1 MPGQRRADNNSTAQ
15 SQWDQQVK
23 YGEPWRIEYTQRMI
37 RLHAASTTTDPA
49 FMLYVTRNSFPDKIK
64 CDKPGCSGGSFK
76 WFFLSCTKYAEYILD
91 LAPEALDAL
100 VLTCNDLGIEI
111 STTVLTDLSTGG
123 GQGSIKLVIPET
135 HDAVKAT
142 VLRYCSAEGN
152 EEEKGDQVGVPDG
165 NQSVTGMYT
174 IFTNKLCAMSQQ
186 LGELMATHLRCVTD
200 IAAIHS
206 LIGSNQSTLT
216 ETMGNR
222 FALKQSLTDAK
233 ADLMEQINRVND
245 QSGEH
250 ATVQFVNLRLAG
262 HDKLQSELVTQ
273 VKEVAYLKEWKLSAT
288 TRIEKLEELAI
299 QNAAFVV
306 ETKVLISQQAAALED
321 SKQQLIKM
329 EFHITKLKERIS
341 TSDNQGSAVEAPA
354 PAPTISQSANL
365 AAQVS
370 HATFTP
376 TSKKL

>member
-1 MPGQRRADNNSTAQ
+1 MPAQRRADNSTAQ
-15 SQWDQQVK
+15 SQWEQQVK
-23 YGEPWRIEYTQRMI
+23 YGEPWRIEFTQRMI

-64 CDKPGCSGGSFK
+64 CDKATGGSFK

-123 GQGSIKLVIPET
+123 GQGSIKLIIPET

-165 NQSVTGMYT
+165 NQSVSGMYT

-186 LGELMATHLRCVTD
+186 LGELTATHLRCVTD
-200 IAAIHS
+200 VAAIHS

-233 ADLMEQINRVND
+233 ADLIEQINRVND

-262 HDKLQSELVTQ
+262 HDKLQSELMTQ
-273 VKEVAYLKEWKLSAT
+273 MKEVAYLKEWKLSAT
-288 TRIEKLEELAI
+288 ARIEKMEELAI
-299 QNAAFVV
+299 QNAAFAV
-306 ETKVLISQQAAALED
+306 ETKVLIAQQVAALED
-321 SKQQLIKM
+321 SKQQQIKM
-329 EFHITKLKERIS
+329 EFHITKLKERVS
-341 TSDNQGSAVEAPA
+341 TLDIQGSAVEAPA
-354 PAPTISQSANL
+354 PAPSRVCWFAIQNGS
-365 AAQVS
+365 
-370 HATFTP
+370 
-376 TSKKL
+376 

>member
-1 MPGQRRADNNSTAQ
+1 MP
-15 SQWDQQVK
+15 SQAIHHS
-23 YGEPWRIEYTQRMI
+23 EPWRLETLALLRTQQTVYAAEHNGSPLAIARLTFPSEI
-37 RLHAASTTTDPA
+37 RSQSGPRHVTKPFFTGCQLYAIFVVDMEEDTLNALRSTCS
-49 FMLYVTRNSFPDKIK
+49 FLGVTLEESILTN
-64 CDKPGCSGGSFK
+64 
-76 WFFLSCTKYAEYILD
+76 LSL
-91 LAPEALDAL
+91 
-100 VLTCNDLGIEI
+100 
-111 STTVLTDLSTGG
+111 GG
-123 GQGSIKLVIPET
+123 GVDPMQLIIAQNATAVRGLMAQATRPTIEPRVET
-135 HDAVKAT
+135 AA
-142 VLRYCSAEGN
+142 
-152 EEEKGDQVGVPDG
+152 DQVGVPDG

-288 TRIEKLEELAI
+288 ARIEKLEELAI

-306 ETKVLISQQAAALED
+306 ETKVLIAQQAAALED

>member
-1 MPGQRRADNNSTAQ
+1 MT
-15 SQWDQQVK
+15 V
-23 YGEPWRIEYTQRMI
+23 
-37 RLHAASTTTDPA
+37 
-49 FMLYVTRNSFPDKIK
+49 
-64 CDKPGCSGGSFK
+64 
-76 WFFLSCTKYAEYILD
+76 
-91 LAPEALDAL
+91 
-100 VLTCNDLGIEI
+100 
-111 STTVLTDLSTGG
+111 TTVILRVDTMPSQAIPHSELWRLDGLAVLKTQHTVYATEHNEQALSVARLTFPYETRSVLDRSHIIRPYFTGCQSYDAFAATMEEDVLSALGSLCNFLGVTLEECILTSFSLGG
-123 GQGSIKLVIPET
+123 GVEPMQLIISQSLT
-135 HDAVKAT
+135 AVRGLMAQANRSNR
-142 VLRYCSAEGN
+142 VSV
-152 EEEKGDQVGVPDG
+152 EEENETQVGVPDG

-186 LGELMATHLRCVTD
+186 LGELTATHLRCVTD
-200 IAAIHS
+200 VAAIHS

-288 TRIEKLEELAI
+288 ARIEKLEELAI

-306 ETKVLISQQAAALED
+306 ETKVLIAQQAAALED

-341 TSDNQGSAVEAPA
+341 TSDHQGSVVEAPV